1 MTEHSQRLRALLAAF
16 GCALAYVFAGRLLAS
31 GCAALPL
38 TAGGQSFVLH
48 CILAPLAE
56 ELVFRGVV
64 QRLLQPFGPAAA
76 VGIQAVL
83 FAAQH
88 DPAGMA
94 YALGMG
100 LVLGALAQRT
110 RRMEPCMALHIL
122 NNLLVFAAG

>member
-1 MTEHSQRLRALLAAF
+1 MTEDSRRVRAVLAAF
-16 GCALAYVFAGRLLAS
+16 GCALAYVFAGRLLAR

-38 TAGGQSFVLH
+38 DAAGQSFVLH
-48 CILAPLAE
+48 CVLAPVAE
-56 ELVFRGVV
+56 ELVFRGAV
-64 QRLLQPFGPAAA
+64 QRLLQPFGPVAA
-76 VGIQAVL
+76 VAVQAVL

-88 DPAGMA
+88 DPAGMV

-110 RRMEPCMALHIL
+110 RRVWPGIVLHIL